1 MMDPKEKQKLL
12 ILFGIIG
19 VAAFVVY
26 YNLLLRPQFATFIV
40 SNREFHAVKRRVR
53 SARALIA
60 NEQRIKKQYENFK
73 SQSGELEK
81 RLFSQ
86 DEISS
91 LLQDF
96 SGIADFSGVKILKI
110 KPLESLDDVYENETG
125 QGLYSKLPILIEAK
139 AGYHQLGVFINKIED
154 MERVIR
160 IDGLDIRGNSR
171 EPRHHEISLSL
182 VTYIIR

>member
-1 MMDPKEKQKLL
+1 MDPKEKQKLY

-19 VAAFVVY
+19 AAVLVVY
-26 YNLLLRPQFATFIV
+26 YNLLLRPLFTAFIAN
-40 SNREFHAVKRRVR
+40 NREFYAIKRSVK

-60 NEQRIKKQYENFK
+60 NEERIRKQYENFK
-73 SQSGELEK
+73 SRSEELEN

-110 KPLESLDDVYENETG
+110 KPLELLDDVYENETG
-125 QGLYSKLPILIEAK
+125 QGLYSKLPILIEAR
-139 AGYHQLGVFINKIED
+139 AGYHQLGVFINRIES
-154 MERVIR
+154 MEKVIR
-160 IDGLDIRGNSR
+160 IDGLDIRGNPR
-171 EPRHHEISLSL
+171 EPRHHEISLRL
-182 VTYIIR
+182 VTYVIR